1 MDAAAAAAPAAVDIA
16 PRGCLAHWK
25 TGAQSYCLACTDPA
39 WRRWPLDPSTR
50 TQHAVDTAAR
60 GVAEP
65 VPRAAA
71 ATLGTAMT
79 LPLAKEPRPA
89 VTYHPPGVVSP
100 IKHHR
105 ASEKAYDAR
114 LNRVYDEL
122 LVRRDPDGLAKVR
135 AGGVRD
141 DETLWMKV
149 EWELRGDRVPSPGRQ
164 QRVPSGIEPGE
175 NTSQFRSSPSASS
188 PYFQHV
194 VPRYVRIRRP
204 QLVPGN
210 EEFDEADDLDVFTCP
225 VCALTMAK
233 RDWETGPA
241 DRSEHG
247 ACVLELTSM
256 AQNGGAPTPEH
267 VRWEERMRSK
277 RRSIVLHMCI
287 ACACD
292 TYLSRSI
299 RDAPRRCVAARQAT
313 RCERRR
319 SSSM

>member
-1 MDAAAAAAPAAVDIA
+1 MEPAAAAAPAVVDVA
-16 PRGCLAHWK
+16 SRVGCLAHWK
-25 TGAQSYCLACTDPA
+25 SGAQSYCPACTDPT

-60 GVAEP
+60 RGVAEP
-65 VPRAAA
+65 AAPA
-71 ATLGTAMT
+71 ATATLGT
-79 LPLAKEPRPA
+79 LAKEPRPA

-100 IKHHR
+100 TKHSR

-122 LVRRDPDGLAKVR
+122 LARRDPAGLAKVR

-149 EWELRGDRVPSPGRQ
+149 ERELRGDRGPSPGRQ

-175 NTSQFRSSPSASS
+175 NTSQYRSSPSASS

-210 EEFDEADDLDVFTCP
+210 EEFDTADDLDVFTCP

-247 ACVLELTSM
+247 ACVLELMSM
-256 AQNGGAPTPEH
+256 AQNGGAPTPEF
-267 VRWEERMRSK
+267 VRWEEKMRSEQL
-277 RRSIVLHMCI
+277 LHLA
-287 ACACD
+287 ACS
-292 TYLSRSI
+292 L
-299 RDAPRRCVAARQAT
+299 RCLLT
-313 RCERRR
+313 LD
-319 SSSM
+319 S